1 MFCPRCGQWRVSI
14 WQCIV
19 RSVFR
24 LGVFPWDALIMC
36 TGQRLL
42 IGYDQDRRIR
52 ALVRY
57 AEDLEKVNRRQ
68 AVRTYRDAIERIKK
82 FDARSLGQRSAKY
95 PINRLSLVLE
105 RLKDYRIALDE
116 IRQYEAYDDQRGLP
130 KQEREAIRKREQ
142 RLVRRLQSGL

>member
-1 MFCPRCGQWRVSI
+1 
-14 WQCIV
+14 
-19 RSVFR
+19 
-24 LGVFPWDALIMC
+24 MC